1 MSLEVRVVVVLDRGG
16 RGVRTVT
23 VKERAAQKPVG
34 LVMFHDLGVWYD
46 KGAFSL

>member
-1 MSLEVRVVVVLDRGG
+1 MRGVVVRDRGG
-16 RGVRTVT
+16 RGGRKVT